1 MQMKKW
7 LKKLSVLGT
16 SLVLGALAFAQNAGA
31 DIDPA
36 PIAQKVTANL
46 TAIAAAGVGVLALS
60 VGLVTAFK
68 YVRRFMKG

>member
-1 MQMKKW
+1 MKKF

-16 SLVLGALAFAQNAGA
+16 SLVLGALAFAQATP

-36 PIAQKVTANL
+36 PIADKVTTNL

-60 VGLVTAFK
+60 IGLMTAFK
-68 YVRRFMKG
+68 FARRFLKG

>member
-1 MQMKKW
+1 MKKF

-16 SLVLGALAFAQNAGA
+16 SLVLGALAFAQTAGP

-36 PIAQKVTANL
+36 PIADKVTTNL

-60 VGLVTAFK
+60 IGLMTAFK
-68 YVRRFMKG
+68 FARRFLKG